1 MEQRQLAKFRAWFD
15 DYVAGFYGDDEYVD
29 ANIELKDKHSRRVC
43 EEILYLAE
51 ELGLETNQK
60 RLSEAIAILHDVGRF
75 EQFIK
80 YRTYNDPRSV
90 NHCLLGLEVL
100 RRMKVLDGVEEKEKE
115 IIERAIEYHGAKE
128 LPSGLDGDCLLF
140 SKLIRDAD
148 KVDIFYVVT
157 EYYRQYRDSPE
168 TFKLE
173 VELPNEPGYSAEVA
187 EGLLRGQ
194 RINYNSLRTWNDM
207 RLLQL
212 GWVYDVNF
220 TATLK
225 RIKKRRFLEDVFDFL
240 PKDETVAK
248 VRKKIFEYVDSKI
261 G

>member
-15 DYVAGFYGDDEYVD
+15 DYVAGFYGDDEYVN